1 MDNYDMKYI
10 LDFDTYINES
20 KEYNNASLFT
30 NAMKYKGYT
39 CADVLKRLNDKNIH
53 DFDTVITDSD
63 FVLPEITKKLTSK
76 EKHAVGGRDPR
87 EAKLACIVGN
97 IQEALFTLNNGE
109 FERNAKATNINS
121 DSDITKEEDLIFK
134 PTKTKVEFKVSF
146 CRLNNDK
153 GRYNHRD
160 GGFKRCMKSGQ
171 IMIIYFIYLDKV
183 AVIDKSCLDNG
194 TVQIDKENFKSEKM
208 GKVIDIIY
216 IDQKLF
222 IDYDLMS
229 NKKYSEISDRVS
241 NMIKERKERDKEM
254 GNIKFTGNPDVD
266 PYLNDKVYSQEKT
279 HFYVDVDKTAE
290 SGNDIYKFN
299 PYEEAQDE
307 GSEYRKIWL
316 ELVDDIKEDN
326 KLSNKTVQEKDD
338 ILLKRFSQKL
348 NNLENLVRADDPNL
362 YMNQSKSSKTWYAE
376 NYNKCMEKWKSIV
389 DDVKQKYPGKNDS
402 VKRGNEAR
410 VRFFKFANGLGISDK
425 WAGKIISRV
434 SKAYPLD

>member
-1 MDNYDMKYI
+1 MEHI
-10 LDFDTYINES
+10 LDFDTYINEG
-20 KEYNNASLFT
+20 KEYNNADLFT

-39 CADVLKRLNDKNIH
+39 CVDILKRLNDKNIY
-53 DFDTVITDSD
+53 DFDKVITGSG
-63 FVLPEITKKLTSK
+63 FVIPEITKKLTSK
-76 EKHAVGGRDPR
+76 EKHAVGGREPGD
-87 EAKLACIVGN
+87 AKLACIVGN
-97 IQEALFTLNNGE
+97 IQETLFTLNNDE
-109 FERNAKATNINS
+109 FERNDKATNINS

-194 TVQIDKENFKSEKM
+194 TVQIEKENFKSEKM

-241 NMIKERKERDKEM
+241 DMIKEKKDRDIKM
-254 GNIKFTGNPDVD
+254 GDLEFTGNPEVD
-266 PYLNDKVYSQEKT
+266 PYLNNKVYSQEKT
-279 HFYVDVDKTAE
+279 HFYVNVDKTVE

-299 PYEEAQDE
+299 PYEETQDE

-316 ELVDDIKEDN
+316 ELVNDIKEDN

-348 NNLENLVRADDPNL
+348 NSLENLVRVDDPNL
-362 YMNQSKSSKTWYAE
+362 YMNQSKSSKAWYAE
-376 NYNKCMEKWKSIV
+376 NYNQCLRKWKSIV
-389 DDVKQKYPGKNDS
+389 KTVKEKYPKKKDS
-402 VKRGNEAR
+402 ELRSKMAR
-410 VRFFKFANGLGISDK
+410 SLFFTFTDKLGLNQYWSGTLIH
-425 WAGKIISRV
+425 RV
-434 SKAYPLD
+434 SSAYPLD